1 MVTTPIGTSDDA
13 GRKALVQ
20 ADGKIVVAG
29 YSVGST
35 TGHDFAVVRYNLDGS
50 LDTTFGGT
58 GKVTT
63 DLGSADEGGWS
74 AALQSDGK
82 IVVVGR
88 RFNGTTDDIVLIR
101 YNTNGTLDSSFGIG
115 GRVIYDEGAYE
126 QALGVTIKPDGE
138 IIVVGSSNLFGD
150 TDVFSVRFNSSG
162 TLINSEGFDYYGLT
176 DVGNSVAI
184 QSDGKYLVAGY
195 ATYIDGFKYITL
207 IRYNADGSPDAT
219 FESAGAV
226 ITAVGVAD
234 DVAQSVLVQPNGKI
248 IVTGYTVDDVTGQNL
263 LVLRYNAN
271 GTLDTTFG
279 LSGVTSTDLGSL
291 DEGAWGAAL
300 QVDGKIIV
308 VGRRF
313 NGSTDDLVLI
323 RYNSNGS
330 IDTTFGSS
338 GSVITP
344 AGSGVGSGWSVALQS
359 DGRIVVTG
367 SSSNVPNQDIITLR
381 FNTNGTID
389 NTFGG
394 QAAGSP
400 IITSNG
406 GGATA
411 SVSVSENS
419 TAVTTVAATDPDV
432 GQTPVYSIS
441 GGADLA
447 RFTINS
453 STGALSFI
461 NAPNFEAPTD
471 ANTDNVYEVIVEA
484 SDGAITDTQTIS
496 VAVTDQ
502 NEAPS
507 ITSSGGGAT
516 TLVSVSTNSTAV
528 GTVTA
533 SDPDANTT
541 LTYSMSGGADLARF
555 SINSSTGALS
565 FINAPNFEAPTD
577 ANTDNVYKVI
587 VQASDGT
594 LTDLQTIS
602 VTVTTQTGAPSIT
615 SDGAGATAS
624 ISFAENGIAVTTV
637 AATDPD
643 AGQTPGYSISGGS
656 DRARFSINSSTG
668 ALSFV
673 NAPNFEAPTDTNT
686 DNVYEVIVQASDGTL
701 TDTQTISVTVTNQNE
716 APSITSNGGGATA
729 SVSISENSTAVTTL
743 AATDSDDGQTLLY
756 SISGGA
762 DLARFTIDSSTGALS
777 FINAPN
783 FEAPTDANTDNVYEV
798 IVQASDGT
806 LTDVQTISVTVTD
819 HDNEPVLATNGD
831 DILIAVTAPDAF
843 NGVLGS
849 DTVSYINAT
858 SGVTANLTNPAVNKG
873 FAQGDTY
880 ISIENLTG
888 SSFNDTLT
896 GDANANVLT
905 GGAGVDKLVGGTGN
919 DTYYVNLTAAA
930 KLEDKVTETSK
941 IASEVD
947 RIVLSGISINAAV
960 ATLKLAANIE
970 DIDASAT
977 GSSLLN
983 LTGSALS
990 NTIIG
995 NAAANVIT
1003 GGALGD
1009 TMDGRDGGDRY
1020 VVASAADFNGDT
1032 INDTGTS
1039 GVDEFRFTGKAAAT
1053 LNLNAVGLE
1062 QVVIGTGTGT
1072 NAVTTGKGAINIDA
1086 SGVANALTMIGN
1098 NGANALTGT
1107 GFNDVLQG
1115 NSGNDNLNGGAG
1127 NDALYGGLDN
1137 DILTG
1142 GSGMDSFVFNTTPNA
1157 TKNWD
1162 TITDFNVADD
1172 TMQLE
1177 NAIFTA
1183 LGVAPGILSAGA
1195 LVIGTAALDAANRIV
1210 YNSDTGA
1217 LFYDS
1222 DGNAQGGAVQIAT
1235 LGMGLLLTND
1245 DFLII

>member
-1 MVTTPIGTSDDA
+1 MVTTPIGTANDV
-13 GRKALVQ
+13 GRKVLVQ

-29 YSVGST
+29 YSVGSN
-35 TGHDFAVVRYNLDGS
+35 TGQDFAVVRYNLDGS

-248 IVTGYTVDDVTGQNL
+248 IVTGYTVDDVTGQNF

-686 DNVYEVIVQASDGTL
+686 DNVYEVIVQTSDGTL
-701 TDTQTISVTVTNQNE
+701 TDT
-716 APSITSNGGGATA
+716 
-729 SVSISENSTAVTTL
+729 
-743 AATDSDDGQTLLY
+743 
-756 SISGGA
+756 
-762 DLARFTIDSSTGALS
+762 
-777 FINAPN
+777 
-783 FEAPTDANTDNVYEV
+783 
-798 IVQASDGT
+798 
-806 LTDVQTISVTVTD
+806 QTISVTVTD

-1172 TMQLE
+1172 TIQLE

-1195 LVIGTAALDAANRIV
+1195 FVIGTAALDAANRIV

-1217 LFYDS
+1217 LLFDS
-1222 DGNAQGGAVQIAT
+1222 DGSAQGGAVQIAT